1 MTGVH
6 TAHPTEADVSE
17 QTNPTIVADGQH
29 PEASFGELV
38 KDATE
43 QLSTLVRSE
52 IELAR
57 LEITATVKRAGLG
70 GAMFGAA
77 AVVLLLALP
86 FLFVAL
92 AEGLVAAGLWRWLS
106 YLIVFTLFLIIAGV
120 LVLIGLRMVRKISK
134 PERTISTVK
143 EIPQALRRGSAAAD
157 ERREVT
163 A

>member
-1 MTGVH
+1 MIGIHTGK
-6 TAHPTEADVSE
+6 PSEADVSE
-17 QTNPTIVADGQH
+17 QTNPVIAANGQR

-43 QLSTLVRSE
+43 QMSLLVRSE
-52 IELAR
+52 IELAK
-57 LEITATVKRAGLG
+57 LEVTATVKRAGLG
-70 GAMFGAA
+70 GALFGAA

-106 YLIVFTLFLIIAGV
+106 YLIVFALFLIIAGV
-120 LVLIGLRMVRKISK
+120 LVFIGVRLVKKITK

-143 EIPQALRRGSAAAD
+143 ELPQALRRGGD
-157 ERREVT
+157 
-163 A
+163 

>member
-1 MTGVH
+1 MIGVH
-6 TAHPTEADVSE
+6 TGNPTEADVSE
-17 QTNPTIVADGQH
+17 QTNRAMAADGQR

-52 IELAR
+52 IELAK
-57 LEITATVKRAGLG
+57 LEITATAKRAGLG

-77 AVVLLLALP
+77 GVVLLLALP

-92 AEGLVAAGLWRWLS
+92 AEGLVAAGVWRWLA
-106 YLIVFTLFLIIAGV
+106 YLIVFVLFLIIAGV
-120 LVLIGLRMVRKISK
+120 LVLIGLRLVRRISK

-143 EIPQALRRGSAAAD
+143 EIPQALRRGVNAAD
-157 ERREVT
+157 ERKEVT